1 MGLVT
6 RPTFFVICR
15 FNLSQIGH
23 PRTRSPQ
30 TDYNERYKQSAG
42 FTIKTLFVIGII
54 RFFVF
59 VEQLRGCGDV
69 RGWFRDTKVEVFT
82 QL

>member
-1 MGLVT
+1 MGLVP
-6 RPTFFVICR
+6 RPTFFVICGY
-15 FNLSQIGH
+15 NLSQIGH

-30 TDYNERYKQSAG
+30 TDYNELNKHSAG

-69 RGWFRDTKVEVFT
+69 RGWFRHTKVEVSPR
-82 QL
+82 L

>member
-1 MGLVT
+1 MGLVP

-15 FNLSQIGH
+15 YNLSQIGY

-30 TDYNERYKQSAG
+30 TDYNEPSAG
-42 FTIKTLFVIGII
+42 FTTKTLFVIGII

-59 VEQLRGCGDV
+59 VEKLRGCGDV
-69 RGWFRDTKVEVFT
+69 RGWFRDTKVEVSPR
-82 QL
+82 L